1 MTPLFITSTGLAI
14 GIVAVIIAIYR
25 EETKGNRK

>member
-1 MTPLFITSTGLAI
+1 MTMLFITSTGLAI
-14 GIVAVIIAIYR
+14 GIVATIIAIYR